1 MVNGS
6 SMNRFLSGKNQRN
19 PNKNDPSRI
28 RREKMPKKSAQK
40 SEYSSVGRTSA
51 CQAEGHEFD
60 SRYSLHKK
68 TLDIPS
74 KFGTI

>member
-1 MVNGS
+1 
-6 SMNRFLSGKNQRN
+6 
-19 PNKNDPSRI
+19 
-28 RREKMPKKSAQK
+28 MPKKSAQK

-51 CQAEGHEFD
+51 CQAAGHEFD

>member
-1 MVNGS
+1 MVSGS
-6 SMNRFLSGKNQRN
+6 SMNRFLFGKNQAN
-19 PNKNDPSRI
+19 PNKNDPSKI

-51 CQAEGHEFD
+51 CQAEGHEFE

-68 TLDIPS
+68 TLDIP
-74 KFGTI
+74 